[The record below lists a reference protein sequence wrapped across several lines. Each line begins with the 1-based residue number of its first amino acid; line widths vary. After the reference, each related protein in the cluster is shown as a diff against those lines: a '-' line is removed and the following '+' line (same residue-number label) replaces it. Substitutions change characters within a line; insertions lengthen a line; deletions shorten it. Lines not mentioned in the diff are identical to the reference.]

1 MTRRVRLPSRAQRG
15 IRASFAVVLAIT
27 VVACERE
34 ERRFRELPPSASA
47 VNAVPVTDLQPGGTV
62 VAEST
67 LTRYDNNA
75 YALSQG
81 KRLYES
87 MNCAG
92 CHSHGGGGMGPAL
105 MDDEWIYGSDPAQI
119 FKTIV
124 EGRPNGMPSW
134 KGKLGTS
141 QTWQLVAYIRSMSG
155 LGSRPASSSRDD
167 HMKTSPNLQMRKAEK
182 PKNSV
187 VPPGAVMP

>member
-1 MTRRVRLPSRAQRG
+1 M
-15 IRASFAVVLAIT
+15 IRSLGVAALTVGAVMAFT
-27 VVACERE
+27 SCKRE

-47 VNAVPVTDLQPGGTV
+47 VNAVPVTDLQPGGAL

-67 LTRYDNNA
+67 YTKYDENA

-92 CHSHGGGGMGPAL
+92 CHSHGGGGMGPPL

-134 KGKLGTS
+134 KGRLGTS
-141 QTWQLVAYIRSMSG
+141 QVWQIVAYVRSMSG

-167 HMKTSPNLQMRKAEK
+167 HMKVTPNLQMRKAER
-182 PKNSV
+182 PKNAS

>member
-1 MTRRVRLPSRAQRG
+1 
-15 IRASFAVVLAIT
+15 
-27 VVACERE
+27 
-34 ERRFRELPPSASA
+34 
-47 VNAVPVTDLQPGGTV
+47 VNTVPVSDLQPGGTV

-67 LTRYDNNA
+67 WTRYDNNA

-119 FKTIV
+119 FKTIM
-124 EGRPNGMPSW
+124 EGRPNGMPAW

-141 QTWQLVAYIRSMSG
+141 QTWQIVAYIRSMSG
-155 LGSRPASSSRDD
+155 LGTRPASSSRDD
-167 HMKTSPNLQMRKAEK
+167 HMKTTPNLQMRKAEK
-182 PKNSV
+182 PKNAF

>member
-1 MTRRVRLPSRAQRG
+1 M
-15 IRASFAVVLAIT
+15 IRPAPLLILLLSIA
-27 VVACERE
+27 ACDRE

-47 VNAVPVTDLQPGGTV
+47 VNAVAVTDLQPGGTV

-67 LTRYDNNA
+67 WTRYDNNA

-105 MDDEWIYGSDPAQI
+105 MDDEWIYGFDAANI
-119 FKTIV
+119 FATVV
-124 EGRPNGMPSW
+124 EGRPDGMPSW

-182 PKNSV
+182 PKNSF

>member
-1 MTRRVRLPSRAQRG
+1 MMFLSAGAKGRICTCV
-15 IRASFAVVLAIT
+15 IVVLSVSI
-27 VVACERE
+27 VASCQRE
-34 ERRFRELPPSASA
+34 ERRFREMPPSASA
-47 VNAVPVTDLQPGGTV
+47 VNAVTVSDLQPGGGIV
-62 VAEST
+62 EEST
-67 LTRYDNNA
+67 YTKYDNNA

-81 KRLYES
+81 KKLFET

-105 MDDEWIYGSDPAQI
+105 MDDQWIYGSDPSQI

-124 EGRPNGMPSW
+124 EGRPNGMPAW

-141 QTWQLVAYIRSMSG
+141 QVWQLVAYIRSMSG

-167 HMKTSPNLQMRKAEK
+167 HMKVSPNLQMRKAEK
-182 PKNSV
+182 PKNAS